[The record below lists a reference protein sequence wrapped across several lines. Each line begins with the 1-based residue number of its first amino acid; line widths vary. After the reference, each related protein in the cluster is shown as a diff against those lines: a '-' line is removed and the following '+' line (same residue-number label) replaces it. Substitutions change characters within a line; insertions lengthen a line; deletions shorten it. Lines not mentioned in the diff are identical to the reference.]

1 MQADIAHRFVLLAQL
16 EQRLKSLARLR
27 AAALYGL
34 VLGAM
39 LLLFAG
45 AARPAQPLLPWIT
58 GALLGG
64 TALPLLLVSQL
75 LFHLRQDAHRGLVR
89 QLFRQGYRADYPEF
103 NRTGDAPTT
112 LRLEPHARPTP

>member
-1 MQADIAHRFVLLAQL
+1 MQADITHRFVLLAQL
-16 EQRLKSLARLR
+16 EQRLRWLARLR

-34 VLGAM
+34 VLGVM

-45 AARPAQPLLPWIT
+45 AARPAQPLLPWFT

-64 TALPLLLVSQL
+64 TALPVLLVSQL
-75 LFHLRQDAHRGLVR
+75 LFQLRQDAHRGIVR
-89 QLFRQGYRADYPEF
+89 QLFRHGHRVDYPEF
-103 NRTGDAPTT
+103 NRAGDAPTT